1 MLIRRVLR
9 SKNTQLSES
18 TSIERHKI
26 LSIHSKQT
34 QTKKLFSNGGNR
46 ITVRAMLLVASG
58 ITSYFHTFHTA
69 NAINIDDLPSLTFRP
84 GRVWPTSRAGSL
96 FCALPCDPPDAA
108 RMPEGSPA
116 GSSSPG
122 GWNGTKLLLAELLF
136 ELALMPHRPLGWGWL
151 LVSWTC
157 WLVAAEFDKGTGGKK
172 VWSKFQNF
180 TFLGVRVFERNHW
193 SNPFYISVWMKQNRN
208 FLIVHGF
215 EIKRIKIFFKEV
227 AKRKMNWADL
237 AGQVLIVGCWLMTD
251 CRQFV
256 SWPKLE
262 ADPRWNCSR
271 HSRRWLQRPL
281 DGGGDDP
288 RALNGWSRTRCCGC
302 WSNQGRVSSA
312 DQSTLSK
319 KTLYCAGS
327 SRI

>member
-46 ITVRAMLLVASG
+46 IIVRAMLLVASG

-96 FCALPCDPPDAA
+96 FCALPYEPPEAA

-157 WLVAAEFDKGTGGKK
+157 WLAAAEFDKGTGGTK

-180 TFLGVRVFERNHW
+180 TFFGVSGFAL
-193 SNPFYISVWMKQNRN
+193 KQ
-208 FLIVHGF
+208 I
-215 EIKRIKIFFKEV
+215 
-227 AKRKMNWADL
+227 
-237 AGQVLIVGCWLMTD
+237 T
-251 CRQFV
+251 
-256 SWPKLE
+256 
-262 ADPRWNCSR
+262 RW
-271 HSRRWLQRPL
+271 
-281 DGGGDDP
+281 
-288 RALNGWSRTRCCGC
+288 T
-302 WSNQGRVSSA
+302 
-312 DQSTLSK
+312 
-319 KTLYCAGS
+319 
-327 SRI
+327 

>member
-215 EIKRIKIFFKEV
+215 EIKELRFFSRKLQNEKWIGQTWRDRCWLLAAGWWLIAANLFLGPNWKLTHVEIVVAILVVDFEGHWTGEV
-227 AKRKMNWADL
+227 MIPGLWMADQGRGVVA
-237 AGQVLIVGCWLMTD
+237 AGQIKAEFLAQTKA
-251 CRQFV
+251 
-256 SWPKLE
+256 PY
-262 ADPRWNCSR
+262 
-271 HSRRWLQRPL
+271 
-281 DGGGDDP
+281 
-288 RALNGWSRTRCCGC
+288 
-302 WSNQGRVSSA
+302 
-312 DQSTLSK
+312 K